1 MEHNVSP
8 MQLLITVVERGK
20 GMTLIKK
27 YEQFK
32 IFHHIQAAGHGTA
45 ASHLLDTLG
54 FGTPERDVI
63 FSFGPRDTINQIM
76 FFLKDE
82 DRSSLAAPGIAFST
96 TLSGMT
102 AIWAVGLSRI
112 SATEPER
119 GEIFMEHENPHSL
132 ILVSVNQG
140 YTETVMDT
148 ARAAG
153 ARGGTVI
160 RGRWTGTEATKS
172 FGGISI
178 QAEKEVLLIVA
189 PNKDRDAIMNAINKD
204 YGMKSDAQAM
214 VLSLP
219 IDHMARLD

>member
-1 MEHNVSP
+1 MEHNITP
-8 MQLLITVVERGK
+8 MQMLMTVVERGK
-20 GMTLIKK
+20 GMALIKK

-45 ASHLLDTLG
+45 ASHLLDALG

-76 FFLKDE
+76 FYLKDE
-82 DRSSLAAPGIAFST
+82 DRSALSAPGIAITT

-102 AIWAVGLSRI
+102 AIWAVGLSKI
-112 SATEPER
+112 SAAEPER
-119 GEIFMEHENPHSL
+119 GEILMEHENPHSL
-132 ILVSVNQG
+132 ILVSLNQG

-153 ARGGTVI
+153 AKGGTVI
-160 RGRWTGTEATKS
+160 RGRWTGSEATKS

-178 QAEKEVLLIVA
+178 QAEKELLLIVTT
-189 PNKDRDAIMNAINKD
+189 NKDRDAIMNAINKD
-204 YGMKSDAQAM
+204 HGMKSEAQAM

-219 IDHMARLD
+219 IDHMARID

>member
-1 MEHNVSP
+1 MEHNIAP
-8 MQLLITVVERGK
+8 MQMLMTVVERGK
-20 GMTLIKK
+20 GMALIKK

-63 FSFGPRDTINQIM
+63 FSFGPRDTVNQIM
-76 FFLKDE
+76 YFLKDE
-82 DRSSLAAPGIAFST
+82 DRSALGAPGIAIT
-96 TLSGMT
+96 TNLNGMT

-119 GEIFMEHENPHSL
+119 GGIFMEHENPHSL

-148 ARAAG
+148 ARKAG
-153 ARGGTVI
+153 AKGGTVI

-189 PNKDRDAIMNAINKD
+189 TNKDRDAIMTAINGSH
-204 YGMKSDAQAM
+204 GMKSDAQAM

-219 IDHMARLD
+219 IDHMARID